1 MLCITLSLW
10 QVTFKSVLFIPKRS
24 PSDLFNNYGKKV
36 DHIKMY
42 VRRVFI
48 TDDFQDMMPKY
59 LSFVKGVVSWNIL
72 CFLFPDKWTIALLI
86 LQVTF
91 KSVLFIPTKSPQELF
106 NNYGKRTDLIKMYVR
121 RVFITD
127 NFEDMMPKYLAFVK
141 GVVSTGIDV
150 VWCCG
155 QMVRIKKWIKVWLNN
170 LMNSSFICHWLQWI
184 PW

>member
-1 MLCITLSLW
+1 MHYVVIVTGDL
-10 QVTFKSVLFIPKRS
+10 QVGSFHPETISIRLVQQLRKEGGSHQDVRASCLHHWWLPGHDAKILVVRERS
-24 PSDLFNNYGKKV
+24 CKL
-36 DHIKMY
+36 
-42 VRRVFI
+42 
-48 TDDFQDMMPKY
+48 
-59 LSFVKGVVSWNIL
+59 NIL